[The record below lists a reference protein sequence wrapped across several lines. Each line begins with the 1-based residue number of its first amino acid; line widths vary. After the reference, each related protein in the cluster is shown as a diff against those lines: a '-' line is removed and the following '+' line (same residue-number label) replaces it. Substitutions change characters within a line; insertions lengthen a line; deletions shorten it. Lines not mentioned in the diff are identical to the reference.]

1 MQQYTYLLHFN
12 ELSQAEANRYAEE
25 LRNVLLNASPEIA
38 VQRERDDPGTQDF
51 GATLVLVLG
60 TPAVVAAATAIGNWL
75 QLRTKASLTI
85 ETPDKKIVAQNVT
98 RKDAARLAELFL
110 TQR

>member
-1 MQQYTYLLHFN
+1 M
-12 ELSQAEANRYAEE
+12 R
-25 LRNVLLNASPEIA
+25 PK
-38 VQRERDDPGTQDF
+38 RDDPSTQDF
-51 GATLVLVLG
+51 GSTLVLVLG

-75 QLRTKASLTI
+75 QLRAKASLTI

-110 TQR
+110 TQQ

>member
-12 ELSQAEANRYAEE
+12 ELSQAEAHRYAEE

-38 VQRERDDPGTQDF
+38 VQRKHDDPGTQDF

-98 RKDAARLAELFL
+98 RKDASRLAELFL